1 MNLQLL
7 TDYNGQLIDGWLMS
21 EKLDGWRIFWD
32 GSNLWTREG
41 KQLNPPA
48 WFVAGLPETSLDGE
62 LFAGRGNFNSIQG
75 RIASGWDRLTFE
87 VFDTPQPGTF
97 RQRLKALKS
106 LSLPD
111 HVRVV
116 EHSKVSSTQELVEL
130 ADAVC
135 DAGGEG
141 VVARDPRAPYQA
153 GRSEKALRWVP
164 QNPRVNRRSA

>member
-1 MNLQLL
+1 M
-7 TDYNGQLIDGWLMS
+7 DGGFSGMAPTFGRAK
-21 EKLDGWRIFWD
+21 E
-32 GSNLWTREG
+32 SNLTRLRG
-41 KQLNPPA
+41 SLLDFLKRPLTVSCSPV
-48 WFVAGLPETSLDGE
+48 VAT
-62 LFAGRGNFNSIQG
+62 SIQG